1 MNKRLVSFLILLA
14 SCHLA
19 LAQTATLSGII
30 NRYAAVT
37 GIDTCSGRLAVSD
50 TSGFQQGMAV
60 LLVQMQGAEIASSNN
75 FLYGIVQSMNF
86 AGRYERARIDSVAP
100 GALFV
105 QKQLVNTFSVAG
117 KLQVV
122 SIPRYTNV
130 VVADTLRCK
139 AWDGATGGILAL
151 EVSGT
156 LSLDAPILADGAGFR
171 GGAAYV
177 GTGNNCNFLLPEIGY
192 YYPFPNWRAAYKG
205 EGIALP
211 IVGRELGRGPQ
222 ANGGGGGNDHNAGG
236 GGGANI
242 TDGGD
247 GGDNDE
253 PSAFGCD
260 GYYPGVRG
268 YGIFFSDQRLFMGGG
283 GGAGQANNN
292 PGGAGARGG
301 GIIYL
306 DAGDI
311 EGALPLIS
319 ANGASAG
326 FSNGDG
332 AGGGGAGGTIMIKA
346 GSAPP
351 TLTVRANGGNGGN
364 TINNNANRCFGPG
377 GGGSGGRI
385 LSNLFGIPAPT
396 GGLAGVVTGSSNACN
411 GTTSGAGNGD
421 PGLTDTLPPLPE
433 GALDYALPQIVGS
446 PLPDSVCPGE
456 TATFIV
462 LANPGNW
469 TYQWQLNSGAGWQN
483 INPGPPFA
491 GVQDDTLFLTGA
503 GAAQDNWQFQ
513 CLVQR
518 PGCLTAVSGSAVLH
532 VTPPPTAAFTF
543 VQNGLTLNFNNQSGA
558 NGYFWD
564 FGDGGTSA
572 LPDPQHI
579 YTSEGVFTVTLYAF
593 NDCDTTTAIQTIT
606 TLLPPVAGFS
616 APPLT
621 SGCDL
626 VTVQFVNTSTGTGA
640 TYAWAFDSGIPA
652 SSSQAAPSVNYA
664 VTGIYPVT
672 LIVTNAAGADTL
684 TQFVAVDV
692 LAQPVAD
699 FTYFVLPDGTVQ
711 FADLSQNADGLLWDF
726 GDGNTSSEPDP
737 AHLYNPDGDYTATLT
752 VWNDCDTVTFQQ
764 NVPAFFP
771 PTAGFF
777 VPDTTP
783 GCQTVLVSFENTSS
797 TNSSSLN
804 WEFPGGTPA
813 NSSAPNPEVS
823 YAASGIYT
831 ARLIA
836 SNSAGADTTE
846 QTFSVLIL
854 GDPVAGFTYTP
865 YPGGIL
871 RFSNTSQDALNYTW
885 DFGDGSPQVNNVP
898 LIDHAFPA
906 SGVYVVTLIVSN
918 PCGVS
923 ILQQSIEVSVSG
935 ASTGTPQGIGPV
947 RVFPN
952 PVGDGPLTLD
962 CSKAQA
968 KPLEAQLFDAEGRLL
983 LSLHF
988 GDARVQ
994 ELSLSDLPAGAYR
1007 LVLRFENGRLTR
1019 GVTRVSG
1026 VRG

>member
-1 MNKRLVSFLILLA
+1 MNKRLVSFLILFA
-14 SCHLA
+14 SFQVSF
-19 LAQTATLSGII
+19 AQTATLSGVV

-50 TSGFQQGMAV
+50 TSGFQKGMAV
-60 LLVQMQGAEIASSNN
+60 LLIQMQGATVVSGNN
-75 FLYGIVQSMNF
+75 FLYGLVQSMNF
-86 AGRYERARIDSVAP
+86 AGRYERALIDSVGP

-105 QKQLVNTFSVAG
+105 QKRLVNDFSVAG

-122 SIPRYTNV
+122 SIPRYTDA
-130 VVADTLRCK
+130 VVADTLRCQP
-139 AWDGATGGILAL
+139 WDGSTGGVLAL

-156 LSLDAPILADGAGFR
+156 LTLDAPLLADGAGFR

-192 YYPFPNWRAAYKG
+192 FYPFPNWRAAYKG

-211 IVGRELGRGPQ
+211 ATGQELGRGPR

-253 PSAFGCD
+253 PSALGCD

-268 YGIFFSDQRLFMGGG
+268 YGIFFSEQRLFMGGG
-283 GGAGQANNN
+283 GGAGHANNN

-306 DAGDI
+306 EAGDI

-332 AGGGGAGGTIMIKA
+332 AGGGGAGGSIRLKA
-346 GSAPP
+346 NSAPP
-351 TLTVRANGGNGGN
+351 GLILRANGGNGGN

-377 GGGSGGRI
+377 GGGGGGRI
-385 LSNLFGIPAPT
+385 LTNLFGIAAPA
-396 GGLAGVVTGSSNACN
+396 GGLAGVVTGSGNACN
-411 GTTSGAGNGD
+411 GTSSGAGNGE
-421 PGLTDTLPPLPE
+421 PGLVDTLPPVPE
-433 GALDYALPQIVGS
+433 GVSDYALPQIVGS
-446 PLPDSVCPGE
+446 PLPDSVCAGE
-456 TATFIV
+456 TASFIV

-469 TYQWQLNSGAGWQN
+469 AYQWQLNTGTGWQN

-491 GVQDDTLFLTGA
+491 GVQDDTLLLTGVGA
-503 GAAQDNWQFQ
+503 GQNNWQFQ

-518 PGCLTAVSGSAVLH
+518 PGCLTAVSGSASLSV
-532 VTPPPTAAFTF
+532 VPSPTAVFTF
-543 VQNGLTLNFNNQSGA
+543 TQNGLTVDFSNQSGA
-558 NGYFWD
+558 DGWFWD
-564 FGDGGTSA
+564 FGDGNSSTLA
-572 LPDPQHI
+572 EPQHI

-593 NDCDTTTAIQTIT
+593 NDCDTAVATQTVA

-616 APPLT
+616 VPPLT

-626 VTVQFVNTSTGTGA
+626 ATVQFVNTSTGTGA
-640 TYAWAFDSGIPA
+640 SYAWTFGSGIP
-652 SSSQAAPSVNYA
+652 STSSQQAPA
-664 VTGIYPVT
+664 VLYGATGIYPVT

-692 LAQPVAD
+692 LPQPVAD
-699 FTYFVLPDGTVQ
+699 FTFFVLPDGTVQ

-737 AHLYNPDGDYTATLT
+737 AHLYNPDGDYIATLT

-764 NVPAFFP
+764 TVPAFFP

-783 GCQTVLVSFENTSS
+783 GCQTALVSFENTSS
-797 TNSSSLN
+797 ANSSNLN

-813 NSSAPNPEVS
+813 TGTGPNPEVT
-823 YAASGIYT
+823 YAAAGTYT

-836 SNSAGADTTE
+836 SNSAGADTLE
-846 QTFSVLIL
+846 QSFTVLIL
-854 GDPVAGFTYTP
+854 GDPVAGFSYTP
-865 YPGGIL
+865 YPGGVL

-885 DFGDGSPQVNNVP
+885 DFGDGTPQVSNVP

-923 ILQQSIEVSVSG
+923 ILQQSIEVTVSG
-935 ASTGTPQGIGPV
+935 ASTGTAQGIGPV
-947 RVFPN
+947 RIFPN
-952 PVGDGPLTLD
+952 PLDEGPLTLD
-962 CSKAQA
+962 FSRAHSL
-968 KPLEAQLFDAEGRLL
+968 PLELQLWDAVGRLVFSQTLGESL
-983 LSLHF
+983 L
-988 GDARVQ
+988 Q
-994 ELSLSDLPAGAYR
+994 EIAVPELPAGAYR

-1019 GVTRVSG
+1019 GLTKM
-1026 VRG
+1026 